1 MYHGEELQSSGI
13 HTGVAVGPIH
23 AQQVDPEPQT
33 QSESNQGTSGPS
45 DGPQPLNDMEFRIKE
60 LHNRRFF
67 LMEMQRFMK
76 KTEGNSG
83 RTTGG
88 NVDSQ
93 EGDALRALDHCDN
106 DSASTSADTGSC
118 NTSVEVVGKRG
129 NKRKVTAAEGGPKT
143 RKKTILDNEEETKQ
157 RGWLSYLPYF
167 GHCKANNLPVS
178 VKTDPDVDSQ
188 EGDALRALDHCD
200 NDSASTS
207 ADTGSCNTSVEVVGK
222 RGNKRKVTAAEGGPK
237 TKRKRSLDN
246 EEETKQK
253 GDALRALDHC
263 DNDSASTSADTGSC
277 NTSVEVVG
285 KRGNKRKVTAAEG
298 GPKTKRKRSLDNEEE
313 TKQNVDSQEG
323 DALRALDHCD
333 NDSAST
339 SADTGSCNTSVE
351 VVGKRGNKRKVTA
364 AEGGPKTK
372 RKRSLDNEEETKQR
386 GWLTY
391 LPYFGHCKANNL
403 PVIFKTDPDV
413 DSQEGDAL
421 RALDHCDND
430 SASTSAD
437 TGSCNTSVEVVGKRG
452 NKRKVTAAEGGPKTK
467 RKRSLDNEE
476 ETKQRGWLSYLP
488 YFGRR
493 KRDRESEEEFEAKY
507 EKLDYIAEG
516 GFGSVFAGRR
526 RADNLPVA
534 IKYVPNKKVN
544 CKYED
549 DKGNTM
555 PMEVAIMLKLSV
567 KSKWESPNL
576 SLLDWYQFGK
586 ALVLVMERPMPAVTL
601 LDYILDRDNLK
612 EKDLKIIIRQL
623 VDAALHLERN
633 DIFHRDIK
641 LDNIL
646 IETSSN
652 VPRVHLIDFG
662 VSCFDNKTQS
672 YANGFGDLS
681 PEDFLEMETSAGPTT
696 VFQIGVALY
705 NALQLEDPFDTLT
718 FIQRQ
723 RGLPKIISKNCKDFL
738 QRCLEVHPDD
748 RPTLKQLRKHKWLR

>member
-1 MYHGEELQSSGI
+1 MSLSVFPHL
-13 HTGVAVGPIH
+13 
-23 AQQVDPEPQT
+23 
-33 QSESNQGTSGPS
+33 
-45 DGPQPLNDMEFRIKE
+45 
-60 LHNRRFF
+60 
-67 LMEMQRFMK
+67 
-76 KTEGNSG
+76 
-83 RTTGG
+83 

-157 RGWLSYLPYF
+157 
-167 GHCKANNLPVS
+167 N
-178 VKTDPDVDSQ
+178 VDSQ
-188 EGDALRALDHCD
+188 EGDALRAL
-200 NDSASTS
+200 N
-207 ADTGSCNTSVEVVGK
+207 
-222 RGNKRKVTAAEGGPK
+222 
-237 TKRKRSLDN
+237 
-246 EEETKQK
+246 
-253 GDALRALDHC
+253 HC

-364 AEGGPKTK
+364 AEGGPKT
-372 RKRSLDNEEETKQR
+372 RKKTILDNEEETKQ
-386 GWLTY
+386 
-391 LPYFGHCKANNL
+391 N
-403 PVIFKTDPDV
+403 V

-421 RALDHCDND
+421 RALNHCDND

-476 ETKQRGWLSYLP
+476 ETKQNVDSQEGDALRALDHCDNDSASTSADTGSCNTSVEVVGKRGNKRKVTAAEGGPKTRKKTILDNEEETKQNVDSQEGDALRALNHCDNDSASTSADTGSCNTSVEVVGKRGNKRKVTAAEGGP
-488 YFGRR
+488 KTKR
-493 KRDRESEEEFEAKY
+493 KRSLDNEEETKQSAEEEFEAKY

-555 PMEVAIMLKLSV
+555 PMEVVIMLKLSV
-567 KSKWESPNL
+567 KPKGESPNL

-601 LDYILDRDNLK
+601 LDYILDRDDLK

-662 VSCFDNKTQS
+662 VSSFDNKTQS
-672 YANGFGDLS
+672 YAYGFGELS
-681 PEDFLEMETSAGPTT
+681 PEYFLEMETSAGPTT
-696 VFQIGVALY
+696 VFQIGMTLY

-718 FIQRQ
+718 FIQRR
-723 RGLPKIISKNCKDFL
+723 RGLPKINSKDCKDFL

>member
-1 MYHGEELQSSGI
+1 M
-13 HTGVAVGPIH
+13 
-23 AQQVDPEPQT
+23 
-33 QSESNQGTSGPS
+33 
-45 DGPQPLNDMEFRIKE
+45 
-60 LHNRRFF
+60 
-67 LMEMQRFMK
+67 
-76 KTEGNSG
+76 
-83 RTTGG
+83 

-93 EGDALRALDHCDN
+93 EGDALRALDYCDN

-143 RKKTILDNEEETKQ
+143 KRKRSLDNEEETKQ

-167 GHCKANNLPVS
+167 GHCKANNRVKTDPDVDSQEGDALRALDYCDNDSASTSADTGSCNTSVEVVGKRGNKRKVTAAEGGPKTKRKRSLDNEEETKQRGWLSYLPYFGHCKANNR

-246 EEETKQK
+246 EEETKQ
-253 GDALRALDHC
+253 
-263 DNDSASTSADTGSC
+263 
-277 NTSVEVVG
+277 
-285 KRGNKRKVTAAEG
+285 
-298 GPKTKRKRSLDNEEE
+298 
-313 TKQNVDSQEG
+313 NVD
-323 DALRALDHCD
+323 L
-333 NDSAST
+333 
-339 SADTGSCNTSVE
+339 
-351 VVGKRGNKRKVTA
+351 
-364 AEGGPKTK
+364 
-372 RKRSLDNEEETKQR
+372 
-386 GWLTY
+386 
-391 LPYFGHCKANNL
+391 
-403 PVIFKTDPDV
+403 
-413 DSQEGDAL
+413 QEGDAL

-488 YFGRR
+488 YFGRC
-493 KRDRESEEEFEAKY
+493 KRDRGSEEEFEGKY
-507 EKLDYIAEG
+507 EQLDYIAKG
-516 GFGSVFAGRR
+516 AFGSVFAGRR
-526 RADNLPVA
+526 TADNLPVA

-544 CKYED
+544 CKHED
-549 DKGNTM
+549 DQGNTM

-567 KSKWESPNL
+567 KSKSQSPPL
-576 SLLDWYQFGK
+576 SLLDWYQFEK
-586 ALVLVMERPMPAVTL
+586 ALVLVMERPMPVVTM
-601 LDYILDRDNLK
+601 LDYVARDDLK
-612 EKDLKIIIRQL
+612 EKDLTIIIRQL

-646 IETSSN
+646 IETSSK

-662 VSCFDNKTQS
+662 VSRFDNKTQT
-672 YANGFGDLS
+672 YACDFGEAV
-681 PEDFLEMETSAGPTT
+681 PEYFLQIASRAGPTT

-705 NALQLEDPFDTLT
+705 NALQLEVYFDTLA
-718 FIQRQ
+718 FIQR
-723 RGLPKIISKNCKDFL
+723 RCGFPKRISKNCKDFL
-738 QRCLEVHPDD
+738 QRCLKLHPDD
-748 RPTLKQLRKHKWLR
+748 RPTLKQLRNHKWLR